1 MSLILVAL
9 FLALLAVG
17 APISVCLGLSS
28 AVVIVMQGLPI
39 AVLSQ
44 RFLNALDSL
53 PLLAVPMFILAA
65 NLLNATGVTTHL
77 FDLVRMIQ
85 PFQEKVFVERAHLSM
100 SSFSISSSEASI
112 CPAQ

>member
-9 FLALLAVG
+9 
-17 APISVCLGLSS
+17 
-28 AVVIVMQGLPI
+28 
-39 AVLSQ
+39 
-44 RFLNALDSL
+44 
-53 PLLAVPMFILAA
+53 FILAA

-85 PFQEKVFVERAHLSM
+85 PFQEKVFVECAHLSM